1 MRVLGPL
8 GKAGVAAQPMIVV
21 PEEFRFIQ
29 GKVTRFA
36 SDEDVAHQGPTICL
50 ELLAC
55 TEEMRVIRHVEH
67 GHEVNAPWLR
77 LGRSLLDQD
86 RDTAVD
92 RHGDLGVAARA
103 EDGAGTCVGVE
114 ESNIGSGEYEAAVI
128 FLQLLRVHQQEGEQ
142 GLQDRS
148 LWSCER
154 QEAEPEAPVA
164 YSRKDVLTI

>member
-1 MRVLGPL
+1 
-8 GKAGVAAQPMIVV
+8 
-21 PEEFRFIQ
+21 
-29 GKVTRFA
+29 
-36 SDEDVAHQGPTICL
+36 
-50 ELLAC
+50 
-55 TEEMRVIRHVEH
+55 HVEH

-164 YSRKDVLTI
+164 HSRKDVLTILEVIERHERVPIHQTVEEELRRVVRCYTG